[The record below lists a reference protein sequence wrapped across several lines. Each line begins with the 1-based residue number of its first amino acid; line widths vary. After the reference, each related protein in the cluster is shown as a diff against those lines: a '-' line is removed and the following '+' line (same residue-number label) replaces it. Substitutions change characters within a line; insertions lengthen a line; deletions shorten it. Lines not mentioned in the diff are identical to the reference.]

1 MGIWGD
7 RPDSNRAYPASQAGN
22 ISRYAYDHHENAPRL
37 VAAGSMFSCYGVA
50 SSWSGAATPLAGK
63 GQISGWS
70 PDLSGHQTFFSP
82 RLQGRGRGGSASVA
96 SHPRLATRGTVSI
109 RNRSDGHRR
118 GTAFLKRKCWR
129 VLRLWNSGVL
139 ANAVSAPSK
148 FDRKPPSSSAAP
160 TPGPSLAGTGEK
172 EVRDAV
178 ERCTADQRAHRNPGW
193 PTPLA

>member
-1 MGIWGD
+1 MVSHRHGRAPL
-7 RPDSNRAYPASQAGN
+7 RPWRAKVKFPDGHLTCRAIKPS
-22 ISRYAYDHHENAPRL
+22 SRP
-37 VAAGSMFSCYGVA
+37 S
-50 SSWSGAATPLAGK
+50 
-63 GQISGWS
+63 
-70 PDLSGHQTFFSP
+70 
-82 RLQGRGRGGSASVA
+82 LQGGGRGGLASVA
-96 SHPRLATRGTVSI
+96 SHPRLATRGIVSI
-109 RNRSDGHRR
+109 RNRSDGHQR

-148 FDRKPPSSSAAP
+148 FGRKPPSSSAAP
-160 TPGPSLAGTGEK
+160 TPGPSLAGRGEK